1 MGRAVRFRGVKA
13 TPKTL
18 EKDLLAKAGRLATNP
33 SLLVPK
39 CERGCRRCG
48 YDKLLKKME
57 KVAHYKD
64 DAEALQDLATR
75 GDQLVRAY
83 AATISLAASGKI
95 PYLTSKKLPWGDVS
109 FAVRGKV
116 EPEYLIGVQYFDDPD
131 LRLLAF
137 FQDAKD
143 SDLHI
148 YSSPESLHCS
158 SDGAEVPPTYSKEML
173 ATAPYELKP
182 DNSCG
187 HPEAVIGLMINWRS
201 AKIKI
206 FVCQECA
213 DEVNLLHHLL
223 SRIAAREPWDDFDID
238 VRYSPRCVADCG
250 ACRIKEKFVMSDG
263 LKEAYEKG
271 QLSDVMLLSRYI
283 QEREAQ
289 LSRSG
294 GDLYISGDECFGH
307 NKEAFL
313 ARLKGSEA
321 ELIALSGVVRS
332 KPMPIIS
339 VNDQAGRIIAD
350 LWPQMKEELLAQVAG
365 PDIVK
370 SLLASPGNLTPPQ
383 LVSEA
388 RRQQLS
394 RSVISRLPD
403 YALRGPI
410 GTIADDLARTFKTEG
425 KAAMVRHLDRNR
437 PRETRSKAVAYGFL
451 VAVGEAD
458 SHNWQYTKEEIDFG
472 RYLGEFVQTL
482 LASEGNDYDQAL
494 LNLLTACGASESL
507 KRKT

>member
-18 EKDLLAKAGRLATNP
+18 EKDLLAKASRLAADP
-33 SLLVPK
+33 SLLIPK
-39 CERGCRRCG
+39 CEQRCRRCG

-57 KVAHYKD
+57 KVAQYKD
-64 DAEALQDLATR
+64 DANTLQDMAAR

-95 PYLTSKKLPWGDVS
+95 PFLTSKKTPSGDVS

-116 EPEYLIGVQYFDDPD
+116 DAEYLIGVQHYDDPD
-131 LRLLAF
+131 LRLLAY

-143 SDLHI
+143 SDLHF
-148 YSSPESLHCS
+148 YSAPESLYCS
-158 SDGAEVPPTYSKEML
+158 SDGAQAPASYSKEML

-201 AKIKI
+201 AKINI
-206 FVCQECA
+206 FICQECA

-250 ACRIKEKFVMSDG
+250 ACRIKEKFAMSQG

-271 QLSDVMLLSRYI
+271 QLSDVTLLSRYI
-283 QEREAQ
+283 QEREAHLQ
-289 LSRSG
+289 ASG
-294 GDLYISGDECFGH
+294 GELYISGDECFGR

-313 ARLKGSEA
+313 ARLKGNEA
-321 ELIALSGVVRS
+321 ELIALTGVIRS

-350 LWPQMKEELLAQVAG
+350 LWPQLKEELMAQVAS

-370 SLLASPGNLTPPQ
+370 SVLANPGNLTPPQ
-383 LVSEA
+383 LVFEA
-388 RRQQLS
+388 RRVQLS

-403 YALRGPI
+403 YAIRGPI
-410 GTIADDLARTFKTEG
+410 GAMADDLARTFKTEG
-425 KAAMVRHLDRNR
+425 KAAMVRLLDRNR
-437 PRETRSKAVAYGFL
+437 PRETRSKSVAYGFL
-451 VAVGEAD
+451 VAAGEAD

-472 RYLGEFVQTL
+472 RYLGEF
-482 LASEGNDYDQAL
+482 AQAL
-494 LNLLTACGASESL
+494 LVAEGNEYDEALHNLLAASGSNEDL
-507 KRKT
+507 KRKA

>member
-18 EKDLLAKAGRLATNP
+18 EKDLLAKAGRLAENP

-39 CERGCRRCG
+39 CERECRRCG

-64 DAEALQDLATR
+64 EADTLQDLATR

-95 PYLTSKKLPWGDVS
+95 PYLTSKKIPWGDVS

-116 EPEYLIGVQYFDDPD
+116 EADYLIGVQYFDDPD

-148 YSSPESLHCS
+148 YSSPESLYCS
-158 SDGAEVPPTYSKEML
+158 SDGAEVPASYSKEML

-201 AKIKI
+201 AKINI
-206 FVCQECA
+206 FICQECA

-250 ACRIKEKFVMSDG
+250 ACRMKEKFAMSEG

-283 QEREAQ
+283 HEREAHLRQ
-289 LSRSG
+289 SG

-313 ARLKGSEA
+313 ARLKGNEA

-339 VNDQAGRIIAD
+339 VNDQAGRIITD

-365 PDIVK
+365 TDIVK

-383 LVSEA
+383 LVFEA

-403 YALRGPI
+403 YASRGPI
-410 GTIADDLARTFKTEG
+410 GTIGDDLARTFKTEG
-425 KAAMVRHLDRNR
+425 KAAMVRQLDRNR

-472 RYLGEFVQTL
+472 RYLGEFARIL
-482 LASEGNDYDQAL
+482 LAAEGNDYDQAL
-494 LNLLTACGASESL
+494 LNLLTACGANESL
-507 KRKT
+507 KRKA

>member
-1 MGRAVRFRGVKA
+1 
-13 TPKTL
+13 
-18 EKDLLAKAGRLATNP
+18 
-33 SLLVPK
+33 
-39 CERGCRRCG
+39 
-48 YDKLLKKME
+48 
-57 KVAHYKD
+57 
-64 DAEALQDLATR
+64 
-75 GDQLVRAY
+75 
-83 AATISLAASGKI
+83 
-95 PYLTSKKLPWGDVS
+95 
-109 FAVRGKV
+109 
-116 EPEYLIGVQYFDDPD
+116 
-131 LRLLAF
+131 
-137 FQDAKD
+137 
-143 SDLHI
+143 
-148 YSSPESLHCS
+148 
-158 SDGAEVPPTYSKEML
+158 ML

-187 HPEAVIGLMINWRS
+187 HPEAVIGLMLHWRS
-201 AKIKI
+201 AKINI
-206 FVCQECA
+206 FICQECA

-250 ACRIKEKFVMSDG
+250 ACQMKEKFAMSEG

-283 QEREAQ
+283 HEREEHLRQ
-289 LSRSG
+289 SG

-313 ARLKGSEA
+313 ARLKGNEA
-321 ELIALSGVVRS
+321 ELIAVNGVVRS

-339 VNDQAGRIIAD
+339 VNDQAGRIITD
-350 LWPQMKEELLAQVAG
+350 LWPQMKEELMAQVAS

-383 LVSEA
+383 LVIEA

-403 YALRGPI
+403 YASRGPI

-425 KAAMVRHLDRNR
+425 KAAMVRLLDRNR

-472 RYLGEFVQTL
+472 RYLGEFVQLL
-482 LASEGNDYDQAL
+482 LAAEGNEYDQAL
-494 LNLLTACGASESL
+494 LNLLTACGSNENL
-507 KRKT
+507 KRKA

>member
-18 EKDLLAKAGRLATNP
+18 EKDLLSKASRLASDP
-33 SLLVPK
+33 SLLIPK
-39 CERGCRRCG
+39 CEQKCRRCG

-57 KVAHYKD
+57 KVAQYKD
-64 DAEALQDLATR
+64 DADTLQDLATR

-95 PYLTSKKLPWGDVS
+95 PFLTSKKTPEGDVS

-116 EPEYLIGVQYFDDPD
+116 EAEYLIGVQYFDDPD
-131 LRLLAF
+131 LRLLAY

-143 SDLHI
+143 GDLHF
-148 YSSPESLHCS
+148 YSTSESLYCS
-158 SDGAEVPPTYSKEML
+158 SDGPKVPASYSKEML
-173 ATAPYELKP
+173 ATAPYELKA

-187 HPEAVIGLMINWRS
+187 HPEAVIGLIINWRS
-201 AKIKI
+201 AKINI

-238 VRYSPRCVADCG
+238 VRYSPRCVTDCG
-250 ACRIKEKFVMSDG
+250 ACRMKEKFAMSEG
-263 LKEAYEKG
+263 LREAYEKG

-283 QEREAQ
+283 QEREAHLQ
-289 LSRSG
+289 RSG
-294 GDLYISGDECFGH
+294 GELYISGDECFGR

-313 ARLKGSEA
+313 ARLKGNEA
-321 ELIALSGVVRS
+321 ELIALSGVVRA

-339 VNDQAGRIIAD
+339 VNDQAGRIITD
-350 LWPQMKEELLAQVAG
+350 LWPQLKEELLAQVAG
-365 PDIVK
+365 PEIVK
-370 SLLASPGNLTPPQ
+370 SVLANPGNLTPPQ
-383 LVSEA
+383 LIFEA
-388 RRQQLS
+388 RKQQLS

-403 YALRGPI
+403 YAIKGPI
-410 GTIADDLARTFKTEG
+410 GTIADDLARAFKTEG
-425 KAAMVRHLDRNR
+425 KTAMVRLLDRNR

-458 SHNWQYTKEEIDFG
+458 SRNWQYTKEEIDFG
-472 RYLGEFVQTL
+472 RYLGEFVQVL
-482 LASEGNDYDQAL
+482 LAAEGNDYDQAL
-494 LNLLTACGASESL
+494 LNLLTASGATEEL

>member
-1 MGRAVRFRGVKA
+1 
-13 TPKTL
+13 
-18 EKDLLAKAGRLATNP
+18 
-33 SLLVPK
+33 
-39 CERGCRRCG
+39 
-48 YDKLLKKME
+48 ME

-64 DAEALQDLATR
+64 EADTLQDLAAR

-95 PYLTSKKLPWGDVS
+95 PFLTSKKTPSGDVS

-116 EPEYLIGVQYFDDPD
+116 DAEYLIGVQHFDDPD
-131 LRLLAF
+131 LRLLAY
-137 FQDAKD
+137 FQEAKD

-148 YSSPESLHCS
+148 YSSPEGLYCS
-158 SDGAEVPPTYSKEML
+158 SDGPRVPASYSKEML

-201 AKIKI
+201 AKINV

-250 ACRIKEKFVMSDG
+250 ACRMKESFAMSQG
-263 LKEAYEKG
+263 LKDAYDKG

-283 QEREAQ
+283 QEREAHLQ
-289 LSRSG
+289 RSG
-294 GDLYISGDECFGH
+294 GELYISGDECFGR

-313 ARLKGSEA
+313 ARLKGNEA
-321 ELIALSGVVRS
+321 ELIALSAVVRS

-350 LWPQMKEELLAQVAG
+350 LWPQLKEELMAQVAS

-370 SLLASPGNLTPPQ
+370 SVLANPGNMTPPQ
-383 LVSEA
+383 LVFEA
-388 RRQQLS
+388 RRQQLAHT
-394 RSVISRLPD
+394 VISRLPD
-403 YALRGPI
+403 YAIKGAI
-410 GTIADDLARTFKTEG
+410 GTMADELARSFKTEG
-425 KAAMVRHLDRNR
+425 KTAMVRMLDRNR

-472 RYLGEFVQTL
+472 RYLGEFAQAL
-482 LASEGNDYDQAL
+482 LAAEGNDYDQAL
-494 LNLLTACGASESL
+494 HNLLTASGASEEL
-507 KRKT
+507 RRKL

>member
-18 EKDLLAKAGRLATNP
+18 EKDLLTKASKLASNP
-33 SLLVPK
+33 SLLIPK
-39 CERGCRRCG
+39 CEQHCRRCG

-57 KVAHYKD
+57 KVAQYKD
-64 DAEALQDLATR
+64 DAETLQDLATR

-95 PYLTSKKLPWGDVS
+95 PFLSSKKTPEGGDVS

-116 EPEYLIGVQYFDDPD
+116 DAEYLIGVQHFDDPD
-131 LRLLAF
+131 LRLLAY
-137 FQDAKD
+137 FQDAQQ

-148 YSSPESLHCS
+148 YSSPEGLYCS
-158 SDGAEVPPTYSKEML
+158 SDGAQAPLDYSKEML
-173 ATAPYELKP
+173 ATAPYELKA

-187 HPEAVIGLMINWRS
+187 HPEAVIGLMIDWRS
-201 AKIKI
+201 AKINI
-206 FVCQECA
+206 FICQECA

-250 ACRIKEKFVMSDG
+250 ACRMKEKFTMSKG
-263 LKEAYEKG
+263 LKESYDKG
-271 QLSDVMLLSRYI
+271 QVSDVMLLSRYT
-283 QEREAQ
+283 QEREAHLQ
-289 LSRSG
+289 KSG
-294 GDLYISGDECFGH
+294 GELYISGDECFGH

-313 ARLKGSEA
+313 ARLKGNEA
-321 ELIALSGVVRS
+321 ELIALSGVVRN

-350 LWPQMKEELLAQVAG
+350 LWPQYKEELLAQVAS

-370 SLLASPGNLTPPQ
+370 SILASPGNLTPPQ
-383 LVSEA
+383 LVFEA
-388 RRQQLS
+388 RRQELS
-394 RSVISRLPD
+394 RSIISRLPD
-403 YALRGPI
+403 YALKGPI
-410 GTIADDLARTFKTEG
+410 GMMADDLARSFKTEG
-425 KAAMVRHLDRNR
+425 KSAMVRMLDRNR

-451 VAVGEAD
+451 VAVGEAE

-472 RYLGEFVQTL
+472 RYLGDFVQTL
-482 LASEGNDYDQAL
+482 LGAEGNDYDQAL
-494 LNLLTACGASESL
+494 HNLLTACGANEDL
-507 KRKT
+507 KRK

>member
-1 MGRAVRFRGVKA
+1 MGRAIRFRGVKA

-18 EKDLLAKAGRLATNP
+18 EKDLLAKAGRLASDP
-33 SLLVPK
+33 SLLIPK
-39 CERGCRRCG
+39 CEQQCRRCG

-57 KVAHYKD
+57 KVAQYKD
-64 DAEALQDLATR
+64 DAETLQNLATR

-95 PYLTSKKLPWGDVS
+95 PFLTSKKIPWGDVS

-116 EPEYLIGVQYFDDPD
+116 EAEYLIGVQYFDDPD
-131 LRLLAF
+131 LRLLAH

-143 SDLHI
+143 NDLHI
-148 YSSPESLHCS
+148 YSSPESLYCS
-158 SDGAEVPPTYSKEML
+158 SDGPNVPASYSKEML
-173 ATAPYELKP
+173 ATSPYDLKA

-187 HPEAVIGLMINWRS
+187 HPEAVIGLMVHWRS
-201 AKIKI
+201 AKINLFI
-206 FVCQECA
+206 CQECA

-250 ACRIKEKFVMSDG
+250 ACRMKEKFAMSQG

-283 QEREAQ
+283 QEREAH
-289 LSRSG
+289 LRRSG
-294 GDLYISGDECFGH
+294 GELYISGDECFGR

-321 ELIALSGVVRS
+321 ELIALSGVIRN

-339 VNDQAGRIIAD
+339 VNDQAGRIITD
-350 LWPQMKEELLAQVAG
+350 LWPQLKEELLAMVAD

-370 SLLASPGNLTPPQ
+370 SVLANPGNLTPPQ
-383 LVSEA
+383 LVIEA

-403 YALRGPI
+403 YAIKGPI

-425 KAAMVRHLDRNR
+425 KAAMVRQLDRNR
-437 PRETRSKAVAYGFL
+437 PRETRLKAVAYGFL

-458 SHNWQYTKEEIDFG
+458 SRNWQYTKEEIDFG
-472 RYLGEFVQTL
+472 KYLGEFAQTM
-482 LASEGNDYDQAL
+482 LAAEGNDYDQAL
-494 LNLLTACGASESL
+494 INLLAASGANEDL
-507 KRKT
+507 KRKL